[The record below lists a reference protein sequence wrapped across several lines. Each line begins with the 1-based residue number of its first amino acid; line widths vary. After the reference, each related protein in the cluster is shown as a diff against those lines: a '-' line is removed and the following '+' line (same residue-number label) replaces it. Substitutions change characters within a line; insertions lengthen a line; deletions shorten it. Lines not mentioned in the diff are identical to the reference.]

1 MNAAIKKQISQDLL
15 LRIERLTSEFSSAK
29 NAADSSGNAK
39 VFGQTAVR
47 ISPRLHGSSTSRPK
61 TPEMNAKRQMNRGQL
76 GEDTRCYLTED
87 STAESSSKKFKGL
100 RYSQLENGKE
110 IESSSKCG
118 SKTDK
123 FATDALGIE
132 NRYPNR
138 MKWEGNS
145 SRELIDLLNREKE
158 ASGYLK
164 AELQKTC
171 LDSRKEKAELQKKI
185 HELNKANSEC
195 YKQIANERSNS
206 RQAWSANRILSKRF
220 DAISLQAKILVSGL
234 VELIDEIAQE
244 PVDAKVMEGV
254 RKLLVCKIEKA
265 NAIEGGMFFSE
276 ELRRVKAKKFA
287 DASQGVVKAKD
298 KAEAELKEKD
308 EFQPIRVEKFNSNL
322 HKGSEVFGPVLPEI
336 TVSEIAN
343 DVEDRSSLLRT
354 IKNLNE
360 EFDELGE
367 DNIALSPEGVCALP
381 RRCPGIPANALK
393 DLEELKVR
401 LALNKKKFAAN
412 K

>member
-1 MNAAIKKQISQDLL
+1 MNAAVKKQISQDLL
-15 LRIERLTSEFSSAK
+15 VRIERLTSEFSLGRNTAE
-29 NAADSSGNAK
+29 SSGGGK

-47 ISPRLHGSSTSRPK
+47 TSPRLHGSSTSRPK
-61 TPEMNAKRQMNRGQL
+61 TPEMNAKRQANRGQH

-87 STAESSSKKFKGL
+87 STAESSSKKFRGL

-110 IESSSKCG
+110 VESNSKCG
-118 SKTDK
+118 SKADK
-123 FATDALGIE
+123 FAADTSGIE

-138 MKWEGNS
+138 MEWEGNS

-158 ASGYLK
+158 ASSYLK

-185 HELNKANSEC
+185 HELNKANSDC

-220 DAISLQAKILVSGL
+220 DAISLQARTLVGGL
-234 VELIDEIAQE
+234 VELLDEIAKE
-244 PVDAKVMEGV
+244 SVDAKAVEGV

-265 NAIEGGMFFSE
+265 NAVEGGMFFSE
-276 ELRRVKAKKFA
+276 ELRMVKAKKFA
-287 DASQGVVKAKD
+287 GASQGAAQD
-298 KAEAELKEKD
+298 KAETELRERD
-308 EFQPIRVEKFNSNL
+308 GFQPIRVEKFNSNL

-343 DVEDRSSLLRT
+343 DIEDRSSLLRT

-367 DNIALSPEGVCALP
+367 DNIVLSPEGVSALP
-381 RRCPGIPANALK
+381 RRCPGMPTNALK
-393 DLEELKVR
+393 DLEELKAR
-401 LALNKKKFAAN
+401 LALNKKRFAAN